1 MGPSAALVL
10 LNATDV
16 LAPPLNELHSTLAL
30 SPAVL
35 VKSQPLSSQRP
46 AQNAPCRVKSRSK
59 KSCNADESLTN
70 NEFLA
75 PLLWRYLEL
84 LLDSINVELLKLKLR
99 PVKAFTVNP
108 LSLLNQ
114 AAGANVLTLCIFHQ
128 TEILLKTGQLTT
140 WKQ

>member
-16 LAPPLNELHSTLAL
+16 LAPPLNELHS
-30 SPAVL
+30 
-35 VKSQPLSSQRP
+35 
-46 AQNAPCRVKSRSK
+46 
-59 KSCNADESLTN
+59 
-70 NEFLA
+70 
-75 PLLWRYLEL
+75 PLLWRYLELSDHLVLFLVAKELEL

-99 PVKAFTVNP
+99 PVKAFTVNR

-140 WKQ
+140 WKH